1 MQHGESRTN
10 KPPYQAIKTNYE
22 LLRSKMR
29 WFSNSSTWSNPIDVT
44 RFYNRINGNYD
55 LLIFDKTID
64 QGDVYGW
71 NHYHLGE
78 REGDK
83 VKRIEERPYKLAHSL
98 FGLLYI
104 NTDGNYTTY
113 PVNP

>member
-1 MQHGESRTN
+1 MKHGKSRTN
-10 KPPYQAIKTNYE
+10 KPPYQAIKTNYK
-22 LLRSKMR
+22 LLRNKMR
-29 WFSNSSTWSNPIDVT
+29 WGSNLSAWNNPIDVT

-55 LLIFDKTID
+55 LLIYDKTID

-71 NHYHLGE
+71 NHNHLGK
-78 REGDK
+78 RKGDK
-83 VKRIEERPYKLAHSL
+83 VERIEERQYKLAHSF

>member
-1 MQHGESRTN
+1 
-10 KPPYQAIKTNYE
+10 
-22 LLRSKMR
+22 MR
-29 WFSNSSTWSNPIDVT
+29 WFSNSSTWDNPIDVT
-44 RFYNRINGNYD
+44 RFYNRINGNYK
-55 LLIFDKTID
+55 LLINNKTIN

-78 REGDK
+78 RDGDK
-83 VKRIEERPYKLAHSL
+83 VERIEERPYKWAHSL

>member
-1 MQHGESRTN
+1 MQHGESRRKKT
-10 KPPYQAIKTNYE
+10 PYQAIKTNYK

-29 WFSNSSTWSNPIDVT
+29 WFSNSSTWNDQIDVT

-55 LLIFDKTID
+55 LLIYDKTIN

-83 VKRIEERPYKLAHSL
+83 VERIEERPYKWAHSF

>member
-1 MQHGESRTN
+1 MQHGESRRKKT
-10 KPPYQAIKTNYE
+10 PYQAIKTNYK

-29 WFSNSSTWSNPIDVT
+29 WFSNLSTWNDPIDVT
-44 RFYNRINGNYD
+44 RFYNRI
-55 LLIFDKTID
+55 K
-64 QGDVYGW
+64 GDAYGW

-78 REGDK
+78 KDGDK
-83 VKRIEERPYKLAHSL
+83 VKRIEERPYKWAHSF

>member
-1 MQHGESRTN
+1 
-10 KPPYQAIKTNYE
+10 
-22 LLRSKMR
+22 MR
-29 WFSNSSTWSNPIDVT
+29 WVSNSSTWDDPIDVT
-44 RFYNRINGNYD
+44 KFYNRINGNYG
-55 LLIFDKTID
+55 LHIYNKTIN

-78 REGDK
+78 RKGDK
-83 VKRIEERPYKLAHSL
+83 VEWIEERPYKWAHSF

-104 NTDGNYTTY
+104 NTDSNYTTY